1 MAVKLT
7 KHHGLGNDFLVLID
21 RAGAQPIDADLARSV
36 CDRRTGVG
44 ADGLLRA
51 GPGTDGADVTMELRN
66 ADGSR
71 AEMSGNGISCLAQAV
86 LMAGLVPGPSV
97 TVSTDAGLRTVDVRS
112 TDDVNTHEVTVDMG
126 AVVATDD
133 APDWVG
139 NGVAA
144 ARFADAGN
152 PHLVLHTPDG
162 ASAPDLVATGRAANE
177 ALVDGVNVEMIRVDG
192 DALHLDVYERGVGP
206 TAACGTGA
214 SAAAVVA
221 AGWGLVGDR
230 VDVTTPGG
238 TAHIAL
244 GPTVVMT
251 VPVVAVAHVDYLQA

>member
-1 MAVKLT
+1 MRLT

-21 RAGAQPIDADLARSV
+21 ENGAQPIDADLARRV

-51 GPGTDGADVTMELRN
+51 GPGTGGSDVTMQLHN
-66 ADGSR
+66 ADGSQ
-71 AEMSGNGISCLAQAV
+71 AEMSGNGISCLGQAV
-86 LMAGLVPGPSV
+86 VMAGLVSGPAV
-97 TVSTDAGLRTVDVRS
+97 TVHTDAGRRTLDVEPTADGAVHR
-112 TDDVNTHEVTVDMG
+112 VTVDMG
-126 AVVATDD
+126 LVTATDA

-139 NGVAA
+139 EGVAA

-152 PHLVLHTPDG
+152 PHLVLHTPD
-162 ASAPDLVATGRAANE
+162 AESAPDLVATGRAANE
-177 ALVDGVNVEMIRVDG
+177 AMADGVNVEMIRTDG
-192 DALHLDVYERGVGP
+192 DTMVLDVYERGVGP
-206 TAACGTGA
+206 TQACGTGA

-221 AGWGLVGDR
+221 ADWGLVGDR
-230 VDVTTPGG
+230 IDVTMPGG

-251 VPVVAVAHVDYLQA
+251 VPVVAVAHIDYLRA